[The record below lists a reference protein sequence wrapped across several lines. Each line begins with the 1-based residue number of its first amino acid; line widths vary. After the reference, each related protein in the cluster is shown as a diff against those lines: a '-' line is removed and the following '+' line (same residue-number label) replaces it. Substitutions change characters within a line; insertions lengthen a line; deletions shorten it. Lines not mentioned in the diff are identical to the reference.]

1 MSTEIL
7 IVIAVVLGIA
17 YLLKRNARLRKQA
30 RSKVR
35 PR

>member
-17 YLLKRNARLRKQA
+17 YLLKRSARLKKQS
-30 RSKVR
+30 RTKIR